1 MTMKK
6 QTTSS
11 RSAKAATSAKSSTS
25 HTCATAGPTGDATT
39 GRAERI
45 AITLG
50 IDREVEQLA
59 LVGDKAGSYYSA
71 QTLRYCERADL
82 EALAGSW
89 DIDVTV
95 FSDKGLIA
103 EILSRQSARWVAKH
117 NARAMRVE
125 QSLERITHLA
135 ERLRETLPDGMRL
148 GDYYGEHKS
157 WKLDKLKQY
166 GIKKRRAARR
176 VA

>member
-11 RSAKAATSAKSSTS
+11 RSVKAATSTRSSTS
-25 HTCATAGPTGDATT
+25 HTCATAGATGDATT
-39 GRAERI
+39 DRAERI

-59 LVGDKAGSYYSA
+59 QVSDKAGCYYSA
-71 QTLRYCERADL
+71 QTLRYCSRPDL
-82 EALAGSW
+82 NALAETFG
-89 DIDVTV
+89 IDAPLY
-95 FSDKGLIA
+95 SDKGLIA
-103 EILSRQSARWVAKH
+103 EILNRQSTRWMARH
-117 NARAMRVE
+117 MGRALRVE
-125 QSLERITHLA
+125 QSLERITHMA

-157 WKLDKLKQY
+157 WKLDKLDQY

-176 VA
+176 MA